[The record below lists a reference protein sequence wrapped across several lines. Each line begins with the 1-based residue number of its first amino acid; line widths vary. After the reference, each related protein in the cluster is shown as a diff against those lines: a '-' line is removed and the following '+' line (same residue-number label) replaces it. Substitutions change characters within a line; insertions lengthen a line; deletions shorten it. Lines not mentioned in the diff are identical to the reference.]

1 MFSLILR
8 ISKETVIIVE
18 NIYTQNFFCTA
29 LSSAEKNLHLKLLQV
44 GWDKCAPGYTYTNF
58 RDMYIIHFVKSG
70 YGTFETNGK
79 CYNIRPNDAY
89 MVVPNTLAIQT
100 ADSEEPWDLYFFAFG
115 GELAKY
121 LVEKTVFKGGKVSVT
136 IKNNDIWNT
145 IRDIAIELNENS
157 LSEMHNL
164 EYLFKMLSFFETDN
178 SYFSAEANNYD
189 SSYKYVYAVK
199 KYISFNFSKQI
210 KISDI
215 AKQLNINRS
224 HLYRI
229 FKESTGKS
237 INEYLVSTRINEAR
251 RLLDDTNF
259 STSAISDL
267 VGYAYCSTFFKMF
280 KNHTGLTPQEY
291 RNKNEKTE
299 ALCSIKTIKPK

>member
-1 MFSLILR
+1 M
-8 ISKETVIIVE
+8 E
-18 NIYTQNFFCTA
+18 NIYDQKFFCTI
-29 LSSAEKNLHLKLLQV
+29 LSSIEKNPHLKLLQV
-44 GWDKCAPGYTYTNF
+44 GWDKYDPGQSYTNF

-79 CYNIRPNDAY
+79 RYNIQPNDAF
-89 MVVPNTLAIQT
+89 MVRPNIMAVQT
-100 ADSEEPWDLYFFAFG
+100 ADINEPWEICFFAFN

-121 LVEKTVFKGGKVSVT
+121 LVENTGFKDGVVSVT
-136 IKNNDIWNT
+136 LDNNIWKE
-145 IRDIAIELNENS
+145 IYDIAIELNVNS
-157 LSEMHNL
+157 ASEMHNL
-164 EYLFKMLSFFETDN
+164 EYLFKMLSFFETKN
-178 SYFSAEANNYD
+178 ISLSAQADEYQP
-189 SSYKYVYAVK
+189 SYKYIYAVK
-199 KYISFNFSKQI
+199 KYISFNFSKPI

-237 INEYLVSTRINEAR
+237 IEEYLVSVRINEAR

-267 VGYAYCSTFFKMF
+267 VGYAHCSTFFKMF
-280 KNHTGLTPQEY
+280 KAHTGLTPQEY
-291 RNKNEKTE
+291 RNKTK
-299 ALCSIKTIKPK
+299 